1 MTEEAMDRARQA
13 ALSEAEKSERRT
25 GRLLAVAGLFE
36 AVVFVAILFTIDW
49 RDTTHLVVFLC
60 ACLVYAPLAFG
71 LISLHSA
78 LDAATQRVLTGI
90 RFGAE

>member
-1 MTEEAMDRARQA
+1 MTEDAMDRARRA
-13 ALSEAEKSERRT
+13 ALAEAEKSERRT
-25 GRLLAVAGLFE
+25 GRLLAAAGLFE
-36 AVVFVAILFTIDW
+36 VVVFVAILFAIDW
-49 RDTTHLVVFLC
+49 GDATHVVVFLS